1 MTTDFCGC
9 PVTLGRGADREAAL
23 AAWNDTIR
31 GFLSHAA
38 ATPERLE
45 RTISLAPDF
54 ALAYACRGLFCLLLG
69 RRELVDAARS
79 CCATAEGL
87 AADIGPRERLYLR
100 ALRAWLDGQPS
111 GAAWLIEDALALF
124 PGDAL
129 AMKLGQSIRFVLGDA
144 GGMRRS
150 LERIAPAWDEDH
162 PARGYLDG
170 CYAFALEEAG
180 EYADAER
187 FGCRALERAPDDAW
201 GLHAVAHVHD
211 MTGDSARGLAWL
223 TPRREA
229 WAHCNNFRYHVWWHV
244 ALMHLDQGDTAE
256 VLRLYDET
264 IRADRTDDYRD
275 ISNAASLLMRLEIE
289 GVAVGRRWEELAE
302 IAQTR
307 IEDGCLAFADLH
319 YLLALV
325 GGARHDATRD
335 LIARIHANAQRRE
348 TEIDRTMRRP
358 GLDAASGLEA
368 FGEGRFADAFAHLS
382 TARPVMQTI
391 GGSHAQ
397 RDVFER
403 LTIEAGLRAGRL
415 DETSAILDART
426 SRRGGHL
433 DRFARERRETI
444 AQARKDAAGLCDTSL
459 AVAS

>member
-9 PVTLGRGADREAAL
+9 PVTLGDGADREAAL

-45 RTISLAPDF
+45 RTLALAPDF
-54 ALAYACRGLFCLLLG
+54 SLAYACRGLFCLLLG
-69 RRELVDAARS
+69 RRELVASARGCLEKAEAS
-79 CCATAEGL
+79 RCTTTA
-87 AADIGPRERLYLR
+87 REALYLD
-100 ALRAWLDGQPS
+100 ALRAWLNGRPS
-111 GAAWLIEDALALF
+111 GAAWAIEDALTLF
-124 PGDAL
+124 PRDAL

-150 LERIAPAWDEDH
+150 LERVAPDWDENH

-180 EYADAER
+180 EYAAAER
-187 FGCRALERAPDDAW
+187 YGCQALERAPDDAW

-211 MTGDSARGLAWL
+211 MTGDTARGLAWL
-223 TPRREA
+223 MPRREA

-244 ALMHLDQGDTAE
+244 ALMHLDQGDMDE

-264 IRADRTDDYRD
+264 IRAERTDDYRD
-275 ISNAASLLMRLEIE
+275 VSNAASLLTRLDIE
-289 GVAVGRRWEELAE
+289 GVPVGRRWEELAE

-307 IEDGCLAFADLH
+307 IHDGCLAFADLH

-325 GGARHDATRD
+325 GSRREDATRD
-335 LIARIHANAQRRE
+335 LLARIHADAARRE
-348 TEIDRTMRRP
+348 TETDRTMRRP
-358 GLDAASGLEA
+358 GLDAATGLEA
-368 FGEGRFADAFAHLS
+368 FGEGRFEDAFAHLT

-415 DETSAILDART
+415 DETSAIIDARER
-426 SRRGGHL
+426 RRGGYP

-444 AQARKDAAGLCDTSL
+444 ARAREDAARLRVAPR